1 MTTPTTTKKPRA
13 KKAVAAPAVVTTP
26 QILPRGSVIAV
37 AAAPFTPPTPF
48 VKKKPTWA

>member
-1 MTTPTTTKKPRA
+1 MTTSTTPKKPRA
-13 KKAVAAPAVVTTP
+13 KKAVAAAAEPATP
-26 QILPRGSVIAV
+26 QILPRGSVAPV